1 MLSESGFAGFG
12 DFQDCWRPVERWNCR
27 GRGSGVG
34 GRGSGVGGRGSG
46 VGGRGSGVGGRGS
59 GVGGRGSG
67 VGGRGSGV
75 GGRGSGVG
83 GRGSGVGGRG
93 SGVGGRGEGGGD
105 RGEGPETRAAAAGLV
120 LKGGVAGGVPP
131 HKGGPK
137 ARPPKTKREG
147 RGVRSEKNLCWHHK
161 GTRKAVTVRDAFGYR
176 VGLICVGTN
185 WLWV

>member
-1 MLSESGFAGFG
+1 MSQFLVFGYSFLVTPFAHGFGIEEGRGGVRSELRCMLSESGFAGFG

-27 GRGSGVG
+27 GQGSGVG
-34 GRGSGVGGRGSG
+34 GQGSGVRGQGSG
-46 VGGRGSGVGGRGS
+46 VRGQGSGVRGQGS
-59 GVGGRGSG
+59 GVRGQGSG
-67 VGGRGSGV
+67 VRGQ
-75 GGRGSGVG
+75 
-83 GRGSGVGGRG
+83 
-93 SGVGGRGEGGGD
+93 
-105 RGEGPETRAAAAGLV
+105 GPETRAAAAGLV